1 MENQKINFNKIEW
14 RFKNPSILEKKQTFK
29 KVLKALQKKHDGISI
44 KLSPKVTG
52 VSVYFSCICFENSFK
67 ELRISDHGNELT
79 PADFEIG
86 SYDFDDLFENL
97 QELIDEHQSTDCVFY
112 AKKPKKIKLKIDC
125 KNCDQKFGK
134 IVEKDNYDETKISLI
149 LCKKCLKIPHKNDEN
164 AKHDFIFQAKSGQVY
179 VFKNLT
185 TKQLF
190 ENKIVKIKEYYPWH
204 FLKMNW
210 TWIIN
215 NKRVLLSKIDE
226 SKKPIPAKLLKS
238 KNIQIIKGEK
248 NAI

>member
-44 KLSPKVTG
+44 KMSPKSTG
-52 VSVYFSCICFENSFK
+52 LSVYFNCICFENNE
-67 ELRISDHGNELT
+67 ELRISDHGNDLT

-86 SYDFDDLFENL
+86 SYDFEDLFENL
-97 QELIDEHQSTDCVFY
+97 QELIDEHQSTDCIFY

-125 KNCDQKFGK
+125 KNCNQQFGK
-134 IVEKDNYDETKISLI
+134 IVEKDNYDQNAIELI
-149 LCKKCLKIPHKNDEN
+149 LCKKCSKLTHKNDEK
-164 AKHDFIFQAKSGQVY
+164 AKHDFIFQSKSGQVY
-179 VFKNLT
+179 VFKNFT
-185 TKQLF
+185 TKQFF
-190 ENKIVKIKEYYPWH
+190 ENKIVKIKEYYPWK
-204 FLKMNW
+204 FLTINW
-210 TWIIN
+210 TWIIQS
-215 NKRVLLSKIDE
+215 KSVLLAKIDC
-226 SKKPIPAKLLKS
+226 SKRPIPAKLLKS